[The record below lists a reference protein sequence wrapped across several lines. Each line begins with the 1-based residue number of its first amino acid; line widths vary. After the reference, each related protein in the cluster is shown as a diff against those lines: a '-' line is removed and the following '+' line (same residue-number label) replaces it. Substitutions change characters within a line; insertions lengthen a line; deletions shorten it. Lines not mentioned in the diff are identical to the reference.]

1 MEHSIRMK
9 LQVWIVQLEC
19 GNLMHF
25 PKLNAM
31 PNFVGVLRN
40 IQTQFKTRYES
51 IKKLEIWFYVFDTLF
66 TVDFK
71 DIQDAALQM
80 ELIELTLTVVFVK
93 IS

>member
-1 MEHSIRMK
+1 MK
-9 LQVWIVQLEC
+9 LRVWIVQLEC

-25 PKLNAM
+25 PKRNSI

-51 IKKLEIWFYVFDTLF
+51 IEKLEIWFSIFDTLF

-80 ELIELTLTVVFVK
+80 ELIEFICDHRLRE
-93 IS
+93 SS

>member
-1 MEHSIRMK
+1 MKHSKRMK

-25 PKLNAM
+25 PKLTAM

-40 IQTQFKTRYES
+40 IQTQFKTRYGNWKS
-51 IKKLEIWFYVFDTLF
+51 GSLFFGFPF

-71 DIQDAALQM
+71 DIQD
-80 ELIELTLTVVFVK
+80 TTNKVDPT
-93 IS
+93 